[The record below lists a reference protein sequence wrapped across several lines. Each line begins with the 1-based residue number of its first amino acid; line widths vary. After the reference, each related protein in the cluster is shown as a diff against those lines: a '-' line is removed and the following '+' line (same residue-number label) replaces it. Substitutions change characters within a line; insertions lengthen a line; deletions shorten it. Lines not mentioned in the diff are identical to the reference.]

1 MPILLISSTQQI
13 VFDSSISNQ
22 YRYNEMIHAGYLI
35 FGGAVKK
42 VFNYKAGV
50 RLENTNIDISQN
62 VGNQKFKQKYFDYFP
77 SASMSFNL
85 PKNHSLS
92 LSYSKRINRP
102 GFEQLNPFGNYSDP
116 YNILTGN
123 PRMKPAYTH
132 AVELTHV
139 KNIELKPSRER
150 FHLSAQHLL

>member
-1 MPILLISSTQQI
+1 
-13 VFDSSISNQ
+13 
-22 YRYNEMIHAGYLI
+22 
-35 FGGAVKK
+35 
-42 VFNYKAGV
+42 
-50 RLENTNIDISQN
+50 
-62 VGNQKFKQKYFDYFP
+62 
-77 SASMSFNL
+77 MSFNL

-139 KNIELKPSRER
+139 KNIELKPQREIPPFSAASSLALR
-150 FHLSAQHLL
+150 FIIVTLIMFLHATEPWTALGVRMLVLTT